1 MPKTLRSLL
10 MPALVLTG
18 VTGVTVVGIGCGP
31 PPEVE
36 EAPDDGCGPNSG
48 FSEEHG
54 HCHCDDGFEIQGTA
68 CLPVAEDDEER
79 APLNMDDAIITG
91 QSTTDGQG
99 DAVYIVQAVAGDVVL
114 RLEGYVGFGA
124 PETPAVVAIDDDET
138 SYASCAVCVI
148 VQTGCAAH
156 DNHFHCS
163 ETLMPA
169 AAGQVEFSTLD
180 LTSAMAGTLHDLTFQ
195 PVAIADDN
203 ETTPLEGQ
211 RLHLSHWAFS
221 TALVNQ

>member
-1 MPKTLRSLL
+1 MPKSLRSLL

-18 VTGVTVVGIGCGP
+18 VGIGCGP
-31 PPEVE
+31 SPEPE

-68 CLPVAEDDEER
+68 CLPVVEDDEER

-114 RLEGYVGFGA
+114 RLEGYVGFQ
-124 PETPAVVAIDDDET
+124 DE
-138 SYASCAVCVI
+138 AK
-148 VQTGCAAH
+148 
-156 DNHFHCS
+156 
-163 ETLMPA
+163 
-169 AAGQVEFSTLD
+169 
-180 LTSAMAGTLHDLTFQ
+180 
-195 PVAIADDN
+195 PVWYRNVRIK
-203 ETTPLEGQ
+203 ELK
-211 RLHLSHWAFS
+211 
-221 TALVNQ
+221 